1 MTEMKPAPEN
11 GAAKQGAPTPGAGQ
25 ASPAEGVPAS
35 TQTADPVQDGA
46 PEKGSSSVQHGA
58 PAQGGAPERDG
69 SPAQGGSHAQA
80 DPSVQVAPA
89 VQPDPSVQIA
99 HAVQPAPAGPSGQD
113 GTTKQAGAAPA
124 AEAGPAQAAP
134 AQAAPVQTDPAQT
147 GPVQAGRPAAT
158 AVAGPFTARDVLV
171 FGSVLFLFVAS
182 LLPMFGGYNLWN
194 LGSLF
199 FLGLGIILPV
209 TVAGLFV
216 TRRLQPQ
223 NPLRIG
229 SLSVDQ
235 FASVVAS
242 FSVAL
247 YFLSI
252 AVDFSGSLLLGLVG
266 SLGLLA
272 GTVLAPH
279 IPVLCDDFKDR
290 SESTAHVV
298 ARDAVAPFRK
308 PAAPKTPKPAR
319 KSAVPAPA
327 GPVAGAPA
335 SGGPFAVVPTPA
347 TTGAPPAP
355 GSAGESRTE
364 APEGGTPA
372 APAPAGQEIPATMAH
387 PVVDRG
393 QATAAY
399 PQVARTAEPIGATV
413 DPASRPEV
421 SPEPVY
427 EAFWFAVPQSRVAV
441 DEHSGAPAFTIEP
454 GGWVLALEDR
464 GGEFLVQNT
473 DGRLGVLRDLSHIER
488 G

>member
-1 MTEMKPAPEN
+1 MTQMNPAPEN
-11 GAAKQGAPTPGAGQ
+11 GAANQGEPTPGAGQ
-25 ASPAEGVPAS
+25 ASPAGGAPAS
-35 TQTADPVQDGA
+35 TQTAGPVQNGA
-46 PEKGSSSVQHGA
+46 PAQVGSSGESGTPAEAGASSPGGGSAQVGSSTQGA
-58 PAQGGAPERDG
+58 PAQG
-69 SPAQGGSHAQA
+69 
-80 DPSVQVAPA
+80 APA
-89 VQPDPSVQIA
+89 STQV
-99 HAVQPAPAGPSGQD
+99 
-113 GTTKQAGAAPA
+113 
-124 AEAGPAQAAP
+124 
-134 AQAAPVQTDPAQT
+134 PVPT
-147 GPVQAGRPAAT
+147 GRPAAT
-158 AVAGPFTARDVLV
+158 AVAGPFTVRDLLV

-182 LLPMFGGYNLWN
+182 LLPMFGTYNLWN
-194 LGSLF
+194 AGNLF

-209 TVAGLFV
+209 TVAGLFAA
-216 TRRLQPQ
+216 RRLQPQ

-252 AVDFSGSLLLGLVG
+252 VVDFTGYLLLGLVG
-266 SLGLLA
+266 SLGLLV
-272 GTVLAPH
+272 GTVLAPR

-290 SESTAHVV
+290 AESTAHVV
-298 ARDAVAPFRK
+298 ARDAVEPFRK
-308 PAAPKTPKPAR
+308 PAAPKPAVHKPA
-319 KSAVPAPA
+319 KKAAVPAPA

-347 TTGAPPAP
+347 ATAAPPQAP
-355 GSAGESRTE
+355 VSTGEIRTE

-372 APAPAGQEIPATMAH
+372 AAAPAQDIPATMAH
-387 PVVDRG
+387 PVVDRS
-393 QATAAY
+393 QETAAF
-399 PQVARTAEPIGATV
+399 PQAARQVEPIGATV
-413 DPASRPEV
+413 DPAGRPE
-421 SPEPVY
+421 SPEPAY